1 MSPGDVR
8 ASERVREV
16 TQFGGVRLG
25 VTLML
30 CRTPAVQQESYLQ
43 EPASTPQS
51 AAGLSLPLPRDRREA
66 VIDGVV
72 AAAQFNETTGWLRLP
87 LFVVVSGFLF
97 VLLGWG
103 VGASWLAAAILVD
116 RVSAFLRQRVASGQR
131 QLAFPY
137 FWSLIAVSACWIA
150 HALLIW
156 SGGGEVNHIIA
167 VIDLFMVMIYG
178 VTGGQR
184 SLLVISALVGPP
196 LATFFGLMIFDLWAN
211 SDVITAICGSFAT
224 LGACIAVMLTAHS
237 SFRASERV
245 QLSNKA
251 LEGALVEV
259 NARRQE
265 AEAASNA
272 KSEFV
277 ALISHE
283 IRTPMTG
290 IIGML
295 DVLLRSNMSPEQR
308 DHAAIA
314 QRSASDL
321 QHLLDDLIDISR
333 LDSRQITIQRLPCS
347 PVQTIED
354 VVALFRPR
362 AAEKGLALGVQ
373 IDPHAPAWVL
383 CDSRRVR
390 QVLTNLIGNAIKF
403 TDAGQINIVVKYLAE
418 AGETRVEVRDTGIGL
433 KPGVEEM
440 VFAPFYQADSSR
452 ARAHGGA
459 GLGLA
464 ICRQL
469 VTLMGGRI
477 GVDSTFGKGSVFWFT
492 IATPIAEAP
501 AAAEPQDADNERQA
515 CVLRILVAEDNHAT
529 QRILKALLEGAGH
542 VVRIV
547 NNGRD
552 AVAAIATDGFDVV
565 IMDVMMPEMDG
576 PAAARRIRELGGHA
590 GGVPIIGLT
599 ANALAGDRDRY
610 IAAGMTDCLTKP
622 IDIPALFTAL
632 ARVSASAT
640 ALS

>member
-1 MSPGDVR
+1 M
-8 ASERVREV
+8 
-16 TQFGGVRLG
+16 
-25 VTLML
+25 
-30 CRTPAVQQESYLQ
+30 CRTPAVQPESNLQ
-43 EPASTPQS
+43 EPASTLQLAVGPSPSRPQ
-51 AAGLSLPLPRDRREA
+51 GRREEA
-66 VIDGVV
+66 IDGLI
-72 AAAQFNETTGWLRLP
+72 AAAQSNATIGWVRLP
-87 LFVVVSGFLF
+87 IFAVVSSFLF

-103 VGASWLAAAILVD
+103 VGALWLAAAIVVD
-116 RVSAFLRQRVASGQR
+116 RVSAFLRRRAASGQR
-131 QLAFPY
+131 QFAFPY
-137 FWSLIAVSACWIA
+137 FWSVIAVSGCWIA

-156 SGGGEVNHIIA
+156 SGGGEVSHIIA

-196 LATFFGLMIFDLWAN
+196 LATFFGLMIFDLWTNA
-211 SDVITAICGSFAT
+211 DVITAICGSVAT

-237 SFRASERV
+237 SFRAGERV
-245 QLSNKA
+245 QLSNKL
-251 LEGALVEV
+251 LESALVEV
-259 NARRQE
+259 DTRRQE
-265 AEAASNA
+265 AEAASKA

-308 DHAAIA
+308 DHTSIA

-333 LDSRQITIQRLPCS
+333 LESRQITIERHPCR
-347 PVQTIED
+347 PFQTIED

-362 AAEKGLALGVQ
+362 AAEKGLTLSVQ
-373 IDPHAPAWVL
+373 VDPHAPEWVL

-390 QVLTNLIGNAIKF
+390 QILTNLIGNAIKF
-403 TDAGQINIVVKYLAE
+403 TDAGQINVTVEYLAE
-418 AGETRVEVRDTGIGL
+418 TGETRVEVRDTGIGL
-433 KPGVEEM
+433 KPDVEGL
-440 VFAPFYQADSSR
+440 VFAPFFQADSSR
-452 ARAHGGA
+452 ARGHGGA

-477 GVDSTFGKGSVFWFT
+477 GVDSTFGIGSVFWFT
-492 IATPIAEAP
+492 IATPIADAP
-501 AAAEPQDADNERQA
+501 AAAEPQHADAETQA

-552 AVAAIATDGFDVV
+552 AVAAAATDDFDVV

-576 PAAARRIRELGGHA
+576 PTAARHIRELGGRA

-599 ANALAGDRDRY
+599 ANALGGDHDRY

-622 IDIPALFTAL
+622 IDIPALFTAV
-632 ARVSASAT
+632 ARAGAS
-640 ALS
+640 SSR